1 MQRRLQVSRKR
12 RRERDE
18 ADRQRRNS
26 IINFMCRK
34 SNLLHCQIAMICAIM
49 LSEFEWLT
57 KIPPPLVPDW
67 RFHPSQCGTLRTQGL
82 QAEHLFRF
90 SQENLWILLDA
101 LKMPHI
107 MRTPERDAFYGI
119 EGLCIVLRRL
129 VFPVRYM
136 DMVVLNIWKADVSV
150 ISYISSHD
158 GVAICQMVT
167 PGEFRC
173 CQGK

>member
-136 DMVVLNIWKADVSV
+136 DMVVLFGRQTSPLSRIFRHTMAWLYAKWSHLANFDVARVS
-150 ISYISSHD
+150 D
-158 GVAICQMVT
+158 
-167 PGEFRC
+167 
-173 CQGK
+173 